1 MSNSKK
7 NAFRTKNYKEKIRKL
22 NCYFIEN
29 DDSLMSNNLW
39 VIGWPYSWVVLD
51 KHNQMEIEHRRHQYP
66 NAFSLNFS
74 ILLIRPIS
82 IEYNAWVY
90 EWVIRALLQVPGSRL
105 LWNVV
110 LNFFNRILEN
120 GNPSKWTSL
129 SDCVR
134 RDRRTNRDSSFSSI
148 GRY

>member
-7 NAFRTKNYKEKIRKL
+7 KRILKQKKVIEKIRKSIDI
-22 NCYFIEN
+22 FPRA
-29 DDSLMSNNLW
+29 MSNNLW

-51 KHNQMEIEHRRHQYP
+51 KHNQMGIEHRRHQYP
-66 NAFSLNFS
+66 NAFSLNSS
-74 ILLIRPIS
+74 ILLINPIS
-82 IEYNAWVY
+82 IKYNAWVY

-105 LWNVV
+105 LWTHYVV

-120 GNPSKWTSL
+120 GNPSKWTSI
-129 SDCVR
+129 SDCIR
-134 RDRRTNRDSSFSSI
+134 RDRRSNRDSSFSSI